1 MHVGDVKK
9 GKASGASVSLSRQ
22 ARSLWA
28 KADGERGDCWLPFY
42 VHASDAARTMGRL
55 WDVWLP
61 QNVKDLFA
69 RHCEKNEGLA
79 RATLVFL
86 AGAHDVGKATPIFQA
101 KPCGRDNE
109 GGVLS
114 LSWKPEKA
122 GLFVW
127 AGLSTERRPTHPIAG
142 QVLLQRYLQ
151 EDFGWSPDE
160 SDAWGSVVGAH
171 HGNVPERGRLH
182 EAFCATVSMGATHDA
197 EGEAWRS
204 AQHELLEYARRLAGL
219 THDDISALRG
229 CPWDAP
235 TESVACGLIV
245 MADWIASNQDLFPL
259 ISLVPG
265 ASSARGGGAFLDD
278 ASLEERAAEA
288 WSCLGLLP
296 SWSGEEPDG
305 SDAWFCRVFDL
316 PEGASPRPVQRAAID
331 VAKRIREPSLVVIEA
346 PMGEGKTEA
355 ALAVAEMVGARFGC
369 GGVCVALPTMAT
381 TDAMFGRVHAWLN
394 RLSGKGESS
403 VYLAHGKAQLNEEY
417 QGLVRASHA
426 RGALSDMGIDTA
438 ERQMDERVVVS
449 DWMCGRKKGMLA
461 NFVVCTVDQVLMA
474 ALDMR
479 HLSLRHLSLAGK
491 VVIVDECHAYDSYM
505 QRYLARSLEWLG
517 AWGCPVILL
526 SATLPASLRGRLAE
540 AYQRGRSAERACP
553 AAKLDAASILASMQA
568 GRRSR
573 SARLKGEKDLPAVPP
588 AVESYPVITLASA
601 DAMQRFDC
609 SPSAREAQVDV
620 ALVRD
625 DEETLVSL
633 LNESLHDGG
642 VAGVIC
648 DTVTRAQAALRAL
661 RRSFGADEVVLAHAR
676 YIDIDRMENEGRL
689 RTLLGPRATRANGQR
704 PNRMVVVGTQ
714 VLEQSLDIDFD
725 LLVTDIAPVDLL
737 MQRLGRVHRHR
748 RGEGEK
754 QRPSRLRRAVCY
766 VRGIERIDEEGPSF
780 ASGPERVYDRA
791 TLMEALAISGL
802 CKMGVQASL
811 ALPRDIARL
820 VRSAYGPSVGDAI
833 PQGWRSAYEAACENR
848 ESTEKDK
855 ERRAGLYLLPSA
867 ERLARDGKSLTGLF
881 AHAVEDGSDAR
892 LNEDVGQ
899 RAVRDTQETVE
910 VLLVCRREGRIC
922 LLPWVGDEKNGVE
935 RGQVVP
941 TAYEPEWALA
951 TVLAQSAVRL
961 PLALCR
967 PQQLDE
973 LIEELES
980 GCERWVVL
988 WQGTSVLAGRLA
1000 LALEEVEPGI
1010 FEAPVL
1016 DVTLR
1021 YTREEGLSTVRRK

>member
-1 MHVGDVKK
+1 MHVGDIKK

-28 KADGERGDCWLPFY
+28 KADDERGDCWLPLY
-42 VHASDAARTMGRL
+42 VHASDAACTMGRL

-79 RATLVFL
+79 RAALVFL
-86 AGAHDVGKATPIFQA
+86 AGAHDIGKATPIFQA
-101 KPCGRDNE
+101 KPCGRDSE

-151 EDFGWSPDE
+151 EDFGWSPDR
-160 SDAWGSVVGAH
+160 SDAWGSVVGTH

-235 TESVACGLIV
+235 TESVACGLII

-259 ISLVPG
+259 ISLMPD
-265 ASSARGGGAFLDD
+265 ASSEGGDSAFLDD

-288 WSCLGLLP
+288 WSCLGLPP

-305 SDAWFCRVFDL
+305 SDAWFCRGFDL
-316 PEGASPRPVQRAAID
+316 PEGASSRPVQRAAID
-331 VAKRIREPSLVVIEA
+331 VAKKTREPSLVVIEA

-355 ALAVAEMVGARFGC
+355 ALAVAEMMGARFGC

-381 TDAMFGRVHAWLN
+381 TDAMFGRVHTWLN

-403 VYLAHGKAQLNEEY
+403 IYLAHGKAQLNEEY
-417 QGLVRASHA
+417 QGLVRASHV
-426 RGALSDMGIDTA
+426 RGALSEMGIDTA
-438 ERQMDERVVVS
+438 DRQMDERVVVS

-491 VVIVDECHAYDSYM
+491 IVIVDECHAYDSYM

-526 SATLPASLRGRLAE
+526 SATLPASLRDWLVE
-540 AYQRGRSAERACP
+540 AYQRGRSAERVCP
-553 AAKLDAASILASMQA
+553 ATELDAASILASLPV

-573 SARLKGEKDLPAVPP
+573 RAHQKGEKDLPAAPP
-588 AVESYPVITLASA
+588 VDESYPLITLASA
-601 DAMQRFDC
+601 DAVQRFDC
-609 SPSAREAQVDV
+609 PPSARGAQVDV
-620 ALVRD
+620 ALARD

-633 LNESLHDGG
+633 LNESLQDGG

-648 DTVTRAQAALRAL
+648 DTVTRAQAVFRVLRG
-661 RRSFGADEVVLAHAR
+661 SFDADEVVLVHAR
-676 YIDIDRMENEGRL
+676 FIDADRMENEGRL
-689 RTLLGPRATRANGQR
+689 RALLGPRATRENGRR

-737 MQRLGRVHRHR
+737 MQRLGRVHRHQ
-748 RGEGEK
+748 RGEGEA

-766 VRGIERIDEEGPSF
+766 VRGIERIDGEGPSF
-780 ASGPERVYDRA
+780 APGPERVYDRA
-791 TLMEALAISGL
+791 TLMEALAVCGL
-802 CKMGVQASL
+802 REMGAQVSL

-820 VRSAYGPSVGDAI
+820 VRLAYGPSVGGAI
-833 PQGWRSAYEAACENR
+833 PQGWQSAYGAACENR
-848 ESTEKDK
+848 EAKERDK
-855 ERRAGLYLLPSA
+855 ERRAGAYLLPSA
-867 ERLARDGKSLTGLF
+867 ERLMRDGKSLTGLF
-881 AHAVEDGSDAR
+881 AHSVEDGSDAR

-941 TAYEPEWALA
+941 TSYEPEWTLA

-980 GCERWVVL
+980 GCERWVAF

-1000 LALEEVEPGI
+1000 LALEEVKPGV

-1021 YTREEGLSTVRRK
+1021 YTREEGLSTVRRQ